1 MNQTQT
7 LAQENNEN
15 NNDRHI
21 ALWLLVCA
29 ALIFAMVILG
39 GVTRLTRSGLSIVHW
54 QPVAGIIPP
63 MSKTQWQQEFDHYRE
78 TPEYKK
84 INKGM
89 DVEEFKSI
97 FWFEY
102 SHRLLGRI
110 IGIVFLLPFLYFL
123 FRKKIRLK
131 LIPKLVV
138 MFILGGLQGLLGW
151 YMVKSGL
158 VDQPQVSQYRLT
170 AHLLAAL
177 AIYGFILWVALG
189 LLKPK
194 ANSGMLHKH
203 EALYKTGL
211 VFTALVVLMIT
222 SGGFV
227 AGTKAGFA
235 FNTFPLMNGKL
246 IPDGLFSMQPLIL
259 NIFENIATIQFNH
272 RLLAYVLAGFFIY
285 LFLKSKK
292 YKLDK
297 NTRISINLLFVMLVI
312 QITLGIT
319 TLLFVMPTA
328 LAASHQA
335 GALLLFTFS
344 IIMNHN
350 LRRQHITR
358 ETVQ

>member
-7 LAQENNEN
+7 LAHDINGN

-29 ALIFAMVILG
+29 ALVFAMVVLG
-39 GVTRLTRSGLSIVHW
+39 GVTRLTRSGLSMVHW
-54 QPVAGIIPP
+54 KPIAGIVPP
-63 MSKTQWQQEFDHYRE
+63 MSKTQWQQEFEHYKQS
-78 TPEYKK
+78 PEFKK
-84 INKGM
+84 INQDM
-89 DVEEFKSI
+89 DVHEFKSI

-123 FRKKIRLK
+123 FRKKIRYK

-138 MFILGGLQGLLGW
+138 MFLLGGLQGLLGW

-158 VDQPQVSQYRLT
+158 VDRPHVSQYRLT

-177 AIYGFILWVALG
+177 AIYGFILWVALD
-189 LLKPK
+189 LLKPE
-194 ANSGMLHKH
+194 ANSTMPRKH
-203 EALYKTGL
+203 EGLYKTGL

-235 FNTFPLMNGKL
+235 FNTFPLMNGKI
-246 IPDGLFSMQPLIL
+246 IPDGLFSMQPLII
-259 NIFENIATIQFNH
+259 NIFENVATIQFNH
-272 RLLAYVLAGFFIY
+272 RLLAYVLAGLFIY
-285 LFLKSKK
+285 LFIKSKK
-292 YKLDK
+292 YILDK
-297 NTRISINLLFVMLVI
+297 NTRTSINLLFAMLVI

-319 TLLFVMPTA
+319 TLVLVVPTP

-350 LRRQHITR
+350 LRRSQ
-358 ETVQ
+358 

>member
-7 LAQENNEN
+7 LARDT
-15 NNDRHI
+15 NDRHI

-29 ALIFAMVILG
+29 ALIFAMVVLG
-39 GVTRLTRSGLSIVHW
+39 GVTRLTRSGLSMVHW
-54 QPVAGIIPP
+54 QPVAGIVPP
-63 MSKTQWQQEFDHYRE
+63 MSKTQWLQEFDHYKQS
-78 TPEYKK
+78 PEYKK
-84 INKGM
+84 INQDM
-89 DVEEFKSI
+89 DVDEFKSI

-123 FRKKIRLK
+123 FRKKIKHK

-138 MFILGGLQGLLGW
+138 MFFLGGLQGLLGW

-189 LLKPK
+189 LLKPE
-194 ANSGMLHKH
+194 ANSTESRQG
-203 EALYKTGL
+203 EGLYKTGL

-246 IPDGLFSMQPLIL
+246 IPDGLFSLQPLIL
-259 NIFENIATIQFNH
+259 NFFENVATIQFNH
-272 RLLAYVLAGFFIY
+272 RLLAYLLAGFFIY
-285 LFLKSKK
+285 LFLKSKS
-292 YKLDK
+292 YQLDK
-297 NTRISINLLFVMLVI
+297 KTRTSINLLFAMLVI

-319 TLLFVMPTA
+319 TLLFVVPTP

-350 LRRQHITR
+350 LRRQHMTF
-358 ETVQ
+358 TS